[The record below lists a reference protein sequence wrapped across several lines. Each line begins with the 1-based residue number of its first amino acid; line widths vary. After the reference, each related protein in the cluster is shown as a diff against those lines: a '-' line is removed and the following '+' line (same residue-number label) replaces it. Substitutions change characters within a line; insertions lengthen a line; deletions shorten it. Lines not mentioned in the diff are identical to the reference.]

1 MKSLLRGF
9 ELVSGLK
16 INFFKSS
23 LIGINVD
30 DGFMSM
36 ACNFLNCSEGRVPFN
51 YLGLPVGANPRSL
64 STWEPLVEKLSGKL
78 NSWGHKYIS
87 FGGRIVLLNAVL
99 NAIPIF
105 SCLT

>member
-1 MKSLLRGF
+1 MA
-9 ELVSGLK
+9 SGLK

-51 YLGLPVGANPRSL
+51 YLAFRWGQIREVC
-64 STWEPLVEKLSGKL
+64 PLGKLSGKL
-78 NSWGHKYIS
+78 NTWGHKYIS
-87 FGGRIVLLNAVL
+87 FGGRIVLLNA
-99 NAIPIF
+99 IPIF
-105 SCLT
+105 FSCLI